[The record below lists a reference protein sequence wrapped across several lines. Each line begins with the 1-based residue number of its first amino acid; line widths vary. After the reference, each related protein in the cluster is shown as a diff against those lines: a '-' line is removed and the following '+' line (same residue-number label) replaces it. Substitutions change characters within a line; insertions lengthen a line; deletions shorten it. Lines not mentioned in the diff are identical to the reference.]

1 MYNQIIYSILSQ
13 STDITDIV
21 SGGASDP
28 AIYPVIGTQT
38 ATFPLITYTKEII
51 PTNTKGAQ
59 TVQDMVH
66 IYFLA
71 VANDGDTADTLSRA
85 IRSTLDN
92 STYDTADVHIPV
104 IQLVKQ
110 DEEMYFDNEGV
121 DIIAIRQHYT
131 MKANHK

>member
-13 STDITDIV
+13 ATEITDIV

-28 AIYPVIGTQT
+28 AIYPVIMGQT
-38 ATFPLITYTKEII
+38 ATLPAITYVKEIV

-59 TVQDMVH
+59 TKQDMVH
-66 IYFLA
+66 VYFIA
-71 VANDGDTADTLSRA
+71 IANDPDTADALATA
-85 IRSTLDN
+85 IRTVLDN

-110 DEEMYFDNEGV
+110 GEEIYADQEGI
-121 DIIAIRQHYT
+121 DIIMVPQHYT
-131 MKANHK
+131 IKANIK